1 MSRGMKQG
9 IGLLIALAIILVGFL
24 IVRELQHQSDRRA
37 TIRAQE
43 QQQEQARQEQEAE
56 QRQLEEQ
63 AFQEQARQ
71 EEQARGEEQA
81 RREERRQQRHDE
93 QPCDG
98 CQWRAETD
106 TTFGGWF
113 YPTNSDPLA
122 SDPYGPDAVT
132 PATFDRK
139 HYPTKRDCGQ

>member
-9 IGLLIALAIILVGFL
+9 IGLLIALAVILVGFL

-37 TIRAQE
+37 AIRAQE
-43 QQQEQARQEQEAE
+43 QQQEQARQAQEAE
-56 QRQLEEQ
+56 QLRLEEQ
-63 AFQEQARQ
+63 ALQERARREEQARQ
-71 EEQARGEEQA
+71 EARQ
-81 RREERRQQRHDE
+81 RREDARQQRHDE

-106 TTFGGWF
+106 LTFGGWF
-113 YPTNSDPLA
+113 CPANSDPLA
-122 SDPYGPDAVT
+122 SDPYGADAVT
-132 PATFDRK
+132 PATFERK